1 MTSLTKVEA
10 VENALRN
17 ASEWTNF
24 VDLAEKVRIR
34 PRSVGAIARRFP
46 DLFERKQRKLPSN
59 ETITFY
65 RRKW

>member
-1 MTSLTKVEA
+1 MTRMNPVEA

-17 ASEWTNF
+17 ASEWTNIA
-24 VDLAEKVRIR
+24 DLAETVRIR
-34 PRSVGAIARRFP
+34 PRSFGAIARRFP
-46 DLFERKQRKLPSN
+46 DLFERKQCKLPSN